1 MRVKFDVGRLS
12 KQMEHSCSSWF
23 FDRCMAVFFV
33 FQIGEDEEKCQ
44 LFPWETNDRS
54 KAENKRGYRP

>member
-1 MRVKFDVGRLS
+1 
-12 KQMEHSCSSWF
+12 
-23 FDRCMAVFFV
+23 MAVFFV

-54 KAENKRGYRP
+54 KAEKKEVIDLDENHHHKTSSKKI

>member
-1 MRVKFDVGRLS
+1 
-12 KQMEHSCSSWF
+12 
-23 FDRCMAVFFV
+23 MAVFFV